1 MGEVA
6 GVEVEAQFALLAP
19 VDPVLELGGGVFVA
33 LNFLAIEIGV
43 ERVQI
48 KPVFAGDQRKSFVEI
63 LPELNI
69 GAGFAGVVAGRL
81 DAAAK
86 RPIGIFRSRHVVAL
100 PAMEGNRDGLQFLED
115 GFGVDAELCIGF
127 LGEGIGWGA
136 HGGSGMGLGSVCG
149 DAFEIG
155 ANADDDCGENECCDA

>member
-48 KPVFAGDQRKSFVEI
+48 EPVFAGDQRKSFVEI

-69 GAGFAGVVAGRL
+69 GAGFAGVV
-81 DAAAK
+81 
-86 RPIGIFRSRHVVAL
+86 S
-100 PAMEGNRDGLQFLED
+100 
-115 GFGVDAELCIGF
+115 
-127 LGEGIGWGA
+127 
-136 HGGSGMGLGSVCG
+136 GGSNTAS
-149 DAFEIG
+149 
-155 ANADDDCGENECCDA
+155 